1 MKDWIQMSHNLYS
14 LRPFISTIAEASII
28 FGSQIPVLTYSQDYG
43 MQGFPWANKE
53 TSTKKTH
60 LSTFVRFEIRYRTE
74 KMKGEI
80 LG

>member
-1 MKDWIQMSHNLYS
+1 MKDWIQMPHNLYS
-14 LRPFISTIAEASII
+14 LRPFISIITEASII
-28 FGSQIPVLTYSQDYG
+28 FAPRIPVLTYSQDYG

-53 TSTKKTH
+53 TSTKKKN

-74 KMKGEI
+74 KMKDEI